1 MAMFTF
7 KAAAKLLEHGMAVE
21 NSAAGFTIIADEP
34 RNMRGTDAGMNP
46 VEMLLCALG
55 SCQCITARF
64 LARPFGIDLQEY
76 RVELEGDIDPAGFIR
91 GKEDV
96 RPGYQRIR
104 TRVFI
109 RADAPE
115 EKIREFAALV
125 KKRCPVGDCLA
136 RGVTVSETCFINES
150 GAAANQTG
158 EG

>member
-1 MAMFTF
+1 MALITF
-7 KAAAKLLEHGMAVE
+7 QAASRLLDHSMAVE
-21 NSAAGFTIIADEP
+21 NRTAGFTLLADEP
-34 RNMRGTDAGMNP
+34 RNMRGTDEGMNP

-91 GKEDV
+91 GQEGV

-109 RADAPE
+109 RAAAPE

-125 KKRCPVGDCLA
+125 KKRCPVGDCLTQ
-136 RGVTVSETCFINES
+136 GVVIDETCFVAS
-150 GAAANQTG
+150 SPDHK
-158 EG
+158 

>member
-1 MAMFTF
+1 MALLTF
-7 KAAAKLLEHGMAVE
+7 KATSRLLDHGMAVE
-21 NSAAGFTIIADEP
+21 NSAATFTVIADEP
-34 RNMRGTDAGMNP
+34 RGMRGTDEGMNP

-76 RVELEGDIDPAGFIR
+76 RVELEGDLDPAGFIK
-91 GKEDV
+91 GKEGV
-96 RPGYQRIR
+96 RSGYQEIR

-125 KKRCPVGDCLA
+125 KKRCPVGDCIT
-136 RGVTVSETCFINES
+136 RGVTISETCFVEH
-150 GAAANQTG
+150 GHK
-158 EG
+158 